1 MECVARV
8 AQVVIKRV
16 VRTETVS
23 IPLSGRLKKGEL
35 LLNVSA
41 DEVALQSDNQA
52 NKSSWRWY

>member
-1 MECVARV
+1 MARV

-52 NKSSWRWY
+52 NKSSWRRY

>member
-52 NKSSWRWY
+52 NKSSWRRY